1 VSGIG
6 PAAAE
11 LPMVKDEAMSPGVVS
26 TLLTSLMPLLG
37 AALGAS
43 ATLLVQ
49 RSSARQSKLELLA
62 ESRLAHREELKSA
75 ILGYLETAQRLQ
87 SELDVRERGGVPED
101 LKRLI
106 ESVWLAEKRVEIIC
120 SDALRAR
127 IVAHAEGLHAAVR
140 DPAAHPDW
148 WAHCESLQ
156 AGLLAQAKVELVREH
171 DW

>member
-1 VSGIG
+1 MTPS
-6 PAAAE
+6 
-11 LPMVKDEAMSPGVVS
+11 VVS
-26 TLLTSLMPLLG
+26 TLLASLTPLLG

-49 RSSARQSKLELLA
+49 RSSARQSRVESLA

-75 ILGYLETAQRLQ
+75 ILAYLETAQRLQ
-87 SELDVRERGGVPED
+87 SELDVRERDGVPED

-120 SDALRAR
+120 SDELRAR
-127 IVAHAEGLHAAVR
+127 IVAHAEGLHTVVR
-140 DPAAHPDW
+140 DPANHPDW

-156 AGLLAQAKVELVREH
+156 AELLAQAKVELMRDHER
-171 DW
+171 

>member
-1 VSGIG
+1 MTPS
-6 PAAAE
+6 
-11 LPMVKDEAMSPGVVS
+11 VVS
-26 TLLTSLMPLLG
+26 TLLASLTPLLG

-49 RSSARQSKLELLA
+49 RSSARQSRVESLA

-75 ILGYLETAQRLQ
+75 ILAYLETAQRLQ
-87 SELDVRERGGVPED
+87 SELDVRERDGAPED

-127 IVAHAEGLHAAVR
+127 IVAHAEGLHTVVR
-140 DPAAHPDW
+140 DPANHPDW
-148 WAHCESLQ
+148 WAHCQSLQ
-156 AGLLAQAKVELVREH
+156 AELLAQAKVELVRDHER
-171 DW
+171 